1 MGGFGEELPS
11 SSVLTTVDTGNM
23 IRFPIRF
30 HGIGNRSARTALR
43 MYCVDIWIS
52 GANSS
57 TDRVILLGYW
67 DWMIESVV
75 VDIPMFSVVSFIKS
89 EIYTKYY
96 S

>member
-1 MGGFGEELPS
+1 
-11 SSVLTTVDTGNM
+11 
-23 IRFPIRF
+23 
-30 HGIGNRSARTALR
+30 
-43 MYCVDIWIS
+43 
-52 GANSS
+52 
-57 TDRVILLGYW
+57 VILLGYW